1 MGDLISRSALYKAIS
16 VNEKGQ
22 RIPEY
27 DCDNFPIT
35 LSLKE
40 FKEIIKK
47 QPTVE
52 AVPVSYV
59 NQIRWERDIA
69 VEQLNEIGCQ
79 LGQKMDDVKKKL
91 EAEPVVHGEWIFD
104 SFTAKY
110 GKPYRCSRCHE
121 EHTDTYNFCHNCG
134 AKMGD
139 K

>member
-1 MGDLISRSALYKAIS
+1 MGDLINRSALYKAIS

-52 AVPVSYV
+52 A
-59 NQIRWERDIA
+59 
-69 VEQLNEIGCQ
+69 
-79 LGQKMDDVKKKL
+79 
-91 EAEPVVHGEWIFD
+91 EPVVHCKECK
-104 SFTAKY
+104 SFMEYTKEYALSVEGADGDCYIKIMNSDDKQFCSCKY
-110 GKPYRCSRCHE
+110 DDFCS
-121 EHTDTYNFCHNCG
+121 YG
-134 AKMGD
+134 AKIDEGV
-139 K
+139 